1 MIMLKGRESEM
12 LINTNKTISI
22 TEANQNFSKAIKM
35 ADDCGEIIIFKRNK
49 PQYALINLSE
59 NPQIEMTDEE
69 KILFV
74 GQRILKKHIA
84 AFKELAK

>member
-1 MIMLKGRESEM
+1 MIV
-12 LINTNKTISI
+12 NTKEAISI
-22 TEANQNFSKAIKM
+22 TEANQNFSKAVKL
-35 ADDCGEIIIFKRNK
+35 ADQCEKAVIFKRNK
-49 PQYALINLSE
+49 PRYVLINIEE

-74 GQRILKKHIA
+74 GQRILKQHLN

>member
-1 MIMLKGRESEM
+1 MIIDS
-12 LINTNKTISI
+12 NKTMSI
-22 TEANQNFSKAIKM
+22 TEVNHNFSKAIKK
-35 ADDCGEIIIFKRNK
+35 ADQCGELIIYKRNK
-49 PQYALINLSE
+49 PQYALINLTD

-74 GQRILKKHIA
+74 GQRILKKHIN

>member
-1 MIMLKGRESEM
+1 MIIDSNKMLSV
-12 LINTNKTISI
+12 
-22 TEANQNFSKAIKM
+22 TEANQNFSKATKM
-35 ADDCGEIIIFKRNK
+35 ADKEGTVIIMKRNK
-49 PQYALINLSE
+49 PKYALINLDE

-74 GQRILKKHIA
+74 GNRILHRYID

>member
-1 MIMLKGRESEM
+1 MI
-12 LINTNKTISI
+12 INKTISI
-22 TEANQNFSKAIKM
+22 TEANQNFSKAVKM
-35 ADDCGEIIIFKRNK
+35 ADQSGEVTIFKRNK
-49 PQYALINLSE
+49 PQYMLISLDV

-74 GQRILKKHIA
+74 GQRILNKHIN

>member
-1 MIMLKGRESEM
+1 MVLNSQNIM
-12 LINTNKTISI
+12 SI
-22 TEANQNFSKAIKM
+22 TEVNQNFSKAVKK
-35 ADDCGEIIIFKRNK
+35 ADSCGELVIFKRNK
-49 PQYALINLSE
+49 PQYVLINIEE

-74 GQRILKKHIA
+74 GQRILHKHIN